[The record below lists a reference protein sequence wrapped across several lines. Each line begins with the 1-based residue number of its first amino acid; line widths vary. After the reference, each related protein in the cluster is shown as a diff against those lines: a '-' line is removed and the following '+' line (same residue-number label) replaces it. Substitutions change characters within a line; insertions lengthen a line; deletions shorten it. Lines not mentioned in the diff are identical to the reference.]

1 MYCLRISTAATNQG
15 VLSTVESMRDGQ
27 SVCLLDGAHARLSKV
42 QIDRL
47 DPSHNELRGIL
58 SKPLHHSLCVA
69 LFLFL
74 ISLFVILEE
83 TEATLTRLKKDVSK
97 KRV

>member
-1 MYCLRISTAATNQG
+1 
-15 VLSTVESMRDGQ
+15 
-27 SVCLLDGAHARLSKV
+27 
-42 QIDRL
+42 
-47 DPSHNELRGIL
+47 
-58 SKPLHHSLCVA
+58 VA

>member
-1 MYCLRISTAATNQG
+1 
-15 VLSTVESMRDGQ
+15 MRDGQ